1 MDTAIL
7 ISYIGLIMAVSGGII
22 CAYWYI
28 YWSRSFKGELITD
41 GMYGVVRHPFYTG
54 FIMMAL
60 GITIAFPIYETRL
73 LAVMTLA
80 VMYVFIPKEE
90 QQLIQEYGD
99 DYRAYMKKVKYRL
112 IPYII

>member
-1 MDTAIL
+1 MDTTTLVTI
-7 ISYIGLIMAVSGGII
+7 IGLFLAVAGGII

-28 YWSRSFKGELITD
+28 YWNQNFKGELITD

-54 FIMMAL
+54 FILMAL
-60 GITIAFPIYETRL
+60 GITIAVPMYETRF

-80 VMYVFIPKEE
+80 VMYVFIPREE
-90 QQLIQEYGD
+90 QQLIQEYGEE
-99 DYRAYMKKVKYRL
+99 YREYMKKVKYRL